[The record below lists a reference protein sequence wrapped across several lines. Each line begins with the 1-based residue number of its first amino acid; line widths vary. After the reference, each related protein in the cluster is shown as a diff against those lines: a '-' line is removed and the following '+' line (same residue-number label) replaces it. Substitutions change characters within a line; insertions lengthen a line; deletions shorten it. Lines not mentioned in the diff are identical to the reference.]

1 MKIRKAEKR
10 DLRAIAKIYRQ
21 VYSEKP
27 YNEKWPDKY
36 LITRINEIFHQMKSY
51 VAEIKGQIVGFI
63 FFYDYMWAKGRRG
76 YISDLGV
83 INKFRGMGIATKLM
97 KKAEDILKKRGVER
111 IKLNVYTDATSA
123 LRLYQKL
130 EYKKTREVKM
140 EKRLK

>member
-1 MKIRKAEKR
+1 
-10 DLRAIAKIYRQ
+10 
-21 VYSEKP
+21 
-27 YNEKWPDKY
+27 
-36 LITRINEIFHQMKSY
+36 MKSY

-97 KKAEDILKKRGVER
+97 KKAEDILKKRRVER
-111 IKLNVYTDATSA
+111 IKLNVYTDATFV

-130 EYKKTREVKM
+130 GYKKTREIKM